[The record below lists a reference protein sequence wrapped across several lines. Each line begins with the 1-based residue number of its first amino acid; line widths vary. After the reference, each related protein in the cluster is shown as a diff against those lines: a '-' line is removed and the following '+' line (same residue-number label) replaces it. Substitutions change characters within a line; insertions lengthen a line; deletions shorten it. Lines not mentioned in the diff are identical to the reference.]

1 MLGFQTQEME
11 MGYNKRDGIAL
22 AACFPLTLAVFL
34 PAFILSAAILIV
46 LFYIAGI
53 FWMISVVIPLAAIV
67 TPYLISS
74 IETVCFVHHIFSYI
88 FFENNR
94 VFIQFSG
101 F

>member
-34 PAFILSAAILIV
+34 PAFILSAVVLIISY
-46 LFYIAGI
+46 YIAGI
-53 FWMISVVIPLAAIV
+53 YWMISVVIPLTAIV

-74 IETVCFVHHIFSYI
+74 ISTVRIILF
-88 FFENNR
+88 
-94 VFIQFSG
+94 
-101 F
+101 